1 MRYTQSGK
9 KNQDLKF
16 MQETFDSCFVQKL
29 ASPVWQ
35 LFCHFR
41 EDVQKASEKNILE
54 WHNSFDTSPTLL
66 KKILL

>member
-1 MRYTQSGK
+1 
-9 KNQDLKF
+9 

>member
-1 MRYTQSGK
+1 
-9 KNQDLKF
+9 

-29 ASPVWQ
+29 ASQVWQ

-41 EDVQKASEKNILE
+41 EDVQKESEKNILE